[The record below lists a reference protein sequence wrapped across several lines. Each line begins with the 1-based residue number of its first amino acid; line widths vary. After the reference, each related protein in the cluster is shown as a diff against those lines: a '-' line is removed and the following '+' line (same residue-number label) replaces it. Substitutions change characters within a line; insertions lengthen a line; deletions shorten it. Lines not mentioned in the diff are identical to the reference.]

1 LTTLD
6 NLVKIL
12 LPAAGINVTTII
24 AARPIL
30 MIGPELLIPA
40 NYQIQYNVEQFDI
53 SVTNL

>member
-12 LPAAGINVTTII
+12 LPAASINITTII

-40 NYQIQYNVEQFDI
+40 NYQIQYNVEHFDI